1 MTDEVKP
8 RRRRFWKYLLLVTL
22 AGLLV
27 LASFAWY
34 ATTDSFQAMVRRRL
48 VAELERV
55 TGGRVDL
62 GGFHTVP
69 FRLQVEVR
77 DLTVHGREG
86 PGEVPYAHLDR
97 LLARIKV
104 ISLLETEFG
113 FHSVLLDHPVVH
125 IIVYSDGT
133 TNQPEPKIPRAPK
146 KIPLEQLF
154 SLSID
159 RLDVQNG
166 ELLLNN
172 QRIPLDFV
180 ANDLSAGMSYFIFR
194 HRFEGFVILGKVDT
208 KFKDFRPFAWRAE
221 ALFALAGD
229 YVEVSSLKW
238 SSGRSH
244 LEASGRVTDF
254 HQPKIDAN
262 YNGTLELAEI
272 SAIARR
278 REVRAGVLELQGKGS
293 WSLEQFV
300 SDGKFLA
307 RDLDWRDENISFRN
321 ANLSSQFSLRDLPG
335 SDQQV
340 KLTQLQGRLLGG
352 TITGDADL
360 INWLNLR
367 QPARDGREK
376 TAEQRGIVRLRMR
389 DMSVPAL
396 ADTFT
401 TPVRMLNQMKL
412 GGTASGTVEARWRG
426 SPRNADAEIALDV
439 APPSHP
445 SPQELSVTA
454 RARAIY
460 RARPQEL
467 EVSEFTATT
476 PATQIRASGKLSSTA
491 SLKLSA
497 TTTNL
502 GEWQPLILAFRG
514 PSQLPITLR
523 GRATFNGVATGTL
536 SDFSV
541 AGSLEIGNFDSLV
554 PATSRTPEKQI
565 HWDSATAFV
574 QLSPQKFAARNGTL
588 RHRETEIRFDLSAGL
603 HNGQFADN
611 NVFTAHLDMRNADLA
626 EIEAL
631 AGYDYPLSGRMNLI
645 VQASGTRSNPHGDG
659 HVQLTNAVLYG
670 QPIAHFT
677 SDIRFINGEAQLNN
691 IQATHYNAQVA
702 GGAAY
707 DLSGKTFRFN
717 LTGKNFDLGRI
728 PKLQTTR
735 FTVEGGMD
743 FTAQGAGTLEE
754 PAINAKIQLR
764 DVTLDQE
771 RAGNFSIEAVTQGT
785 ELHLTGRSNF
795 EGADLTFDGNVH
807 LRNEFPADVSLHFDH
822 LDVDSLI
829 RIYFRGPVTGHS
841 AMGGDLRFTG
851 PLRRPRELNVTADL
865 SDFFI
870 DVENI
875 KLRNDGPIRFAVVKQ
890 TLTLEQLHLVGDLTD
905 FTGHGTIQL
914 ASERHLDLRADGRV
928 NLKLIESFNPDFTS
942 SGMLTVGLS
951 ASGTISDPIM
961 QGRLQI
967 TDSYLSY
974 SGLPSGLSAMNGSI
988 VFDQDRLQIEK
999 LTAQTGGGT
1008 VNLGGSMALYHR
1020 QATFDLTAQ
1029 GQDVRLRYPPGVSS
1043 TANAD
1048 LRLTGTSAAATLTG
1062 DITVTKL
1069 TVTPGFDFGAY
1080 LESTKQSAS
1089 IPDPNSLLNRV
1100 KLDAHIMTT
1109 PELQM
1114 QTAMAKLSGDA
1125 DLRLRGSA
1133 ARPVLFG
1140 RVDIIEGEIFFNNSK
1155 YHLERGDVTFS
1166 NPVRI
1171 EPVVDL
1177 QATRRVSDYDIT
1189 IGLNGTPDK
1198 LSVNYRS
1205 EPPLPSADIVA
1216 LLALGRTREES
1227 AALQGSSSAF
1237 SQEASNMILSEAINA
1252 TLSNRVQRLFGVSRI
1267 KIDPQGLGTETS
1279 INRGPQVTIEQQV
1292 SNDLTL
1298 TYSTNVAQTSQ
1309 QIIQVEYNVTRN
1321 VSIVALRDYNGVV
1334 SFDVKVRRRRK

>member
-97 LLARIKV
+97 LLARIKI

-146 KIPLEQLF
+146 KTPVEQLF

-166 ELLLNN
+166 ELLWNN
-172 QRIPLDFV
+172 QRIPLDLV

-194 HRFEGFVILGKVDT
+194 QRFEGFLILGKVDT

-262 YNGTLELAEI
+262 YDGTLELAEI
-272 SAIARR
+272 SAITRR
-278 REVRAGVLELQGKGS
+278 REVRAGVLELHGKGS
-293 WSLEQFV
+293 WSLEHFV

-307 RDLDWRDENISFRN
+307 RDLDWRDKNISFRN
-321 ANLSSQFSLRDLPG
+321 ASLSSQFSLRDLPG
-335 SDQQV
+335 NDQQI

-352 TITGDADL
+352 TVTGDADL

-367 QPARDGREK
+367 QPVRDGREK
-376 TAEQRGIVRLRMR
+376 IAEQRGIVRLRMR

-401 TPVRMLNQMKL
+401 TPARMLNQMKL
-412 GGTASGTVEARWRG
+412 VGTVSGTVEARWRG

-439 APPSHP
+439 APPGHP

-476 PATQIRASGKLSSTA
+476 PATQIRAAGKLSSTA

-502 GEWQPLILAFRG
+502 GEWQPFILAFRG

-523 GRATFNGVATGTL
+523 GRATFNGAATGTL
-536 SDFSV
+536 SDLNV
-541 AGSLEIGNFDSLV
+541 VGILEIGNFDSLV

-588 RHRETEIRFDLSAGL
+588 RHRETEIHFDVSAGL
-603 HNGQFADN
+603 HNGQFTDN
-611 NVFTAHLDMRNADLA
+611 NVFTAHLDMRNAELA

-645 VQASGTRSNPHGDG
+645 LQASGTRLNPHGDG
-659 HVQLTNAVLYG
+659 HVQLGRHRRLITAG
-670 QPIAHFT
+670 AT
-677 SDIRFINGEAQLNN
+677 SQRNQGHAGPTSSRGLFHWLAQLPFLRP
-691 IQATHYNAQVA
+691 
-702 GGAAY
+702 GA
-707 DLSGKTFRFN
+707 
-717 LTGKNFDLGRI
+717 
-728 PKLQTTR
+728 
-735 FTVEGGMD
+735 
-743 FTAQGAGTLEE
+743 
-754 PAINAKIQLR
+754 
-764 DVTLDQE
+764 
-771 RAGNFSIEAVTQGT
+771 
-785 ELHLTGRSNF
+785 
-795 EGADLTFDGNVH
+795 
-807 LRNEFPADVSLHFDH
+807 
-822 LDVDSLI
+822 
-829 RIYFRGPVTGHS
+829 
-841 AMGGDLRFTG
+841 
-851 PLRRPRELNVTADL
+851 LN
-865 SDFFI
+865 
-870 DVENI
+870 
-875 KLRNDGPIRFAVVKQ
+875 
-890 TLTLEQLHLVGDLTD
+890 
-905 FTGHGTIQL
+905 
-914 ASERHLDLRADGRV
+914 
-928 NLKLIESFNPDFTS
+928 
-942 SGMLTVGLS
+942 
-951 ASGTISDPIM
+951 
-961 QGRLQI
+961 
-967 TDSYLSY
+967 
-974 SGLPSGLSAMNGSI
+974 
-988 VFDQDRLQIEK
+988 
-999 LTAQTGGGT
+999 
-1008 VNLGGSMALYHR
+1008 
-1020 QATFDLTAQ
+1020 
-1029 GQDVRLRYPPGVSS
+1029 
-1043 TANAD
+1043 
-1048 LRLTGTSAAATLTG
+1048 
-1062 DITVTKL
+1062 
-1069 TVTPGFDFGAY
+1069 
-1080 LESTKQSAS
+1080 
-1089 IPDPNSLLNRV
+1089 
-1100 KLDAHIMTT
+1100 
-1109 PELQM
+1109 
-1114 QTAMAKLSGDA
+1114 
-1125 DLRLRGSA
+1125 
-1133 ARPVLFG
+1133 
-1140 RVDIIEGEIFFNNSK
+1140 
-1155 YHLERGDVTFS
+1155 
-1166 NPVRI
+1166 
-1171 EPVVDL
+1171 
-1177 QATRRVSDYDIT
+1177 
-1189 IGLNGTPDK
+1189 
-1198 LSVNYRS
+1198 
-1205 EPPLPSADIVA
+1205 
-1216 LLALGRTREES
+1216 
-1227 AALQGSSSAF
+1227 
-1237 SQEASNMILSEAINA
+1237 
-1252 TLSNRVQRLFGVSRI
+1252 
-1267 KIDPQGLGTETS
+1267 
-1279 INRGPQVTIEQQV
+1279 
-1292 SNDLTL
+1292 
-1298 TYSTNVAQTSQ
+1298 
-1309 QIIQVEYNVTRN
+1309 
-1321 VSIVALRDYNGVV
+1321 
-1334 SFDVKVRRRRK
+1334 